1 MPQIVCK
8 ISLDVA
14 INDAGQIIMA
24 KQGDRASR
32 LLSVTLTDNG
42 APLPIEADAAVLLN
56 VCRGEERAVFEGR
69 VCPDGSALFALPS
82 FALAEEGS
90 VLCDV
95 SVLDA
100 AGGRLTS
107 SHFSIAVEAAVVP
120 DAAPSDSE
128 DGDLIAG
135 LLSEQILHP
144 LSPKAVG
151 GVYMLA
157 PEVNRKYSVDLSDT
171 GLITDKGWVPL
182 SLQLPTPTS
191 SAREH
196 WIVLY
201 CHAPVHER
209 AGAITLDWG
218 DADTLLFADGE
229 VPQITKGDFDI
240 ICTYSATAE
249 RWQIGVVQYAAVG
262 GTV

>member
-8 ISLDVA
+8 IILDVA
-14 INDAGQIIMA
+14 INDGGQIIMA
-24 KQGDRASR
+24 KQGDRGSR
-32 LLSVTLTDNG
+32 LLSVALTDNG
-42 APLPIEADAAVLLN
+42 ASLPIEADAAVLLN
-56 VCRGEERAVFEGR
+56 VRRGEECAAFEGR

-107 SHFSIAVEAAVVP
+107 SHFQIAVEAAVAP
-120 DAAPSDSE
+120 DAAPSESE
-128 DGDLIAG
+128 ESDLVAE

-144 LSPKAVG
+144 LLPTAGDG
-151 GVYMLA
+151 GFVLA
-157 PEVNRKYSVDLSDT
+157 PAVNRKYSVDLSDT

-191 SAREH
+191 TAREH

-201 CHAPVHER
+201 CHAPVHES

-218 DADTLLFADGE
+218 DASDLLFADGA
-229 VPQITKGDFDI
+229 VPQITMGDFDI
-240 ICTYSATAE
+240 ICTYSATAA
-249 RWQIGVVQYAAVG
+249 RWQIGVVQYAAVE
-262 GTV
+262 GTA